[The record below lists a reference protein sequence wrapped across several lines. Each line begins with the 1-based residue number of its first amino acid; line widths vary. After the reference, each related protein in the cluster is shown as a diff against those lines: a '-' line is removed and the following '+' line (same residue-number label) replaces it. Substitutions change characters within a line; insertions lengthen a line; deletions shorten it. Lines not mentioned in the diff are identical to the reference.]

1 MVMVND
7 VQSKTYRISS
17 EGLGTVDLAGVEWGS
32 GGDVFL
38 LLHGGA
44 GPASMTGFADLLSKE
59 ANTRVLVRVHPGFAG
74 TKRPD
79 GLRTVKGLAGLY
91 AAFVEQI
98 GARDITIVGNSM
110 GGWIAAEMG
119 LMPVLE
125 IGRIVL
131 VGATG
136 IDVEGYAIPD
146 TTKMGLDELMSL
158 SYHDPR
164 PFRIDP
170 TKLTDQQRATAASNK
185 AALSLYCPAATDP
198 TLGGRLSEIAV
209 PVLVISGE
217 SDRIVPPEYGRGFAA
232 AIPGSRFEVLKGTGH
247 MAQIETPEALLDAV
261 TSFRAGDP

>member
-1 MVMVND
+1 MFND
-7 VQSKTYRISS
+7 AMSKTYRVSGEDFGI
-17 EGLGTVDLAGVEWGS
+17 VDLAAVEWGS
-32 GGDVFL
+32 EGDLFL

-44 GPASMTGFADLLSKE
+44 GPSSMTGFASLLSRE
-59 ANTRVLVRVHPGFAG
+59 SNARVLVPTNPGFAG
-74 TKRPD
+74 TKRPE
-79 GLRTVKGLAGLY
+79 GLSTVKGLARLY

-98 GARDITIVGNSM
+98 GARDITVVGNSM

-119 LMPVLE
+119 LIPVPE

-136 IDVEGYAIPD
+136 IDVKGYTIPD

-170 TKLTDQQRATAASNK
+170 TKLTDQQRATAASNR
-185 AALSLYCPAATDP
+185 AALSLYCPTPTDP
-198 TLGGRLSEIAV
+198 TLIGRLSKMAV

-217 SDRIVPPEYGRGFAA
+217 SDRIVSPEYGKAFAA
-232 AIPGSRFEVLKGTGH
+232 AIPGSRFEMLKGTGH
-247 MAQIETPEALLDAV
+247 MAQIETPKVLLDTV
-261 TSFRAGDP
+261 RSFRAGAP

>member
-1 MVMVND
+1 MVND
-7 VQSKTYRISS
+7 VQSKTYRVSG
-17 EGLGTVDLAGVEWGS
+17 EGLGIVELEGVEWGS

-44 GPASMTGFADLLSKE
+44 GPASMTGFAGLLSKE
-59 ANTRVLVRVHPGFAG
+59 PNTRVLVPIHPGFAG

-79 GLRTVKGLAGLY
+79 ALRTVKGLARLY

-119 LMPVLE
+119 LMPVPE

-136 IDVEGYAIPD
+136 IDVKAYAIPD
-146 TTKMGLDELMSL
+146 TAKMGLDELMSL

-170 TKLTDQQRATAASNK
+170 TKLTDQQRATAASNR
-185 AALSLYCPAATDP
+185 AALGFYCPTATDP
-198 TLGGRLSEIAV
+198 TLGGRLCKMAV

-217 SDRIVPPEYGRGFAA
+217 SDRIVSPEYGRAFAA

-247 MAQIETPEALLDAV
+247 MAQIETPQALLDAV
-261 TSFRAGDP
+261 RSFRAGDP